1 MEEVTPRMTVIDL
14 LGYLLAYLCW
24 LLVAAVSL
32 LAALLMRNTLN
43 VVWPIMGGSHWIL
56 RAVDRFGLVGL
67 GLIWLVYVI
76 LAEHNFRSAITDV
89 RFRRLKLRARPLLR
103 AAEAQLDPGTRVLRR
118 YGLDLLLQRVVPT
131 VAGPVALL
139 ALSYVIENLA
149 WSAIAR

>member
-1 MEEVTPRMTVIDL
+1 MEEVSPRMTITDV
-14 LGYLLAYLCW
+14 LGYILAYVCW

-32 LAALLMRNTLN
+32 LTALIVRNTLN

-89 RFRRLKLRARPLLR
+89 RFRRAKVRARPLLR
-103 AAEAQLDPGTRVLRR
+103 AAEAQLDNGTRVLRR
-118 YGLDLLLQRVVPT
+118 FGLDILLKRVVPT

-139 ALSYVIENLA
+139 ALTYVIENLA
-149 WSAIAR
+149 WAAVTG